1 MTARPEYYRYVKWTT
16 EAGNAANKVIRMD
29 IPKGVAEST
38 GVLYYSEFIKI
49 TDGATYRFQI
59 RYRTNGPSPK
69 VFIKGYDLMASEY
82 VAAGKARTLNASE
95 QRKYGSM
102 RTPHGSLGA
111 KPDDPVLPTEM
122 QYRECY
128 RSQQNLKG
136 PQNTWNVQTED
147 FTPRHTK
154 YSPKA
159 VRIMLYGYLAEG
171 LIEWDDAVIKE
182 VVPATTTAR
191 PKEKRHSLETKVT
204 LKEMEETERR
214 SEELKAR
221 ERREKAAA
229 KDKDAEK

>member
-1 MTARPEYYRYVKWTT
+1 V
-16 EAGNAANKVIRMD
+16 
-29 IPKGVAEST
+29 
-38 GVLYYSEFIKI
+38 
-49 TDGATYRFQI
+49 
-59 RYRTNGPSPK
+59 
-69 VFIKGYDLMASEY
+69 
-82 VAAGKARTLNASE
+82 
-95 QRKYGSM
+95 
-102 RTPHGSLGA
+102 
-111 KPDDPVLPTEM
+111 
-122 QYRECY
+122 
-128 RSQQNLKG
+128 
-136 PQNTWNVQTED
+136 WNVQTED

-182 VVPATTTAR
+182 VVPAATTGR

-229 KDKDAEK
+229 KDKDAQK